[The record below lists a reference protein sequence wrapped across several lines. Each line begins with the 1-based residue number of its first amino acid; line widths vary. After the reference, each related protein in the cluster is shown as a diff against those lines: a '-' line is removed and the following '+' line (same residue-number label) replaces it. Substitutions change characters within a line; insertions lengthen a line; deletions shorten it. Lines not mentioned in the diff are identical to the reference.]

1 MRFMTLS
8 GPTTMAKSTPSRSS
22 DRMRSFAV
30 ALMCLTVLLCATV
43 LAPASAVARTYTAMV
58 IDGDTG
64 EVLHEYRADHK
75 VYPASLT
82 KIMTLYMLFDA
93 LDHGKVSL

>member
-75 VYPASLT
+75 AQPSGVALGNPRRGGRHRSQPTALT
-82 KIMTLYMLFDA
+82 
-93 LDHGKVSL
+93 